1 MTEPNISEDLRPML
15 VAVEDLTLFPGNPRR
30 GDVEALRKALRRFGQ
45 RKPIVVQAST
55 HYIIAGNHLY
65 QAAVA
70 EGWTHIAAT
79 LADLDDTEA
88 KALALADNQMSALG
102 KNDTHALMEWL
113 GDLASKSAIDDAL
126 GFPREQISRFLSSL
140 SYDPDNTPDPVAA
153 DDSWVTLGTIYRLG
167 RHRVA
172 CGDSTDEAL
181 MARLIGDTRIDA
193 VYTDPPYGIGNTG
206 VNHALFQKNSTAVK
220 GHKYRDVAGD
230 DKPFDPTPYLARFAK
245 VAEQFWWGGNYY
257 HRLLTKTDLD
267 GNWMVWDKRN
277 ETMDSIIGSGF
288 ELCWSRQK
296 HKQMVFRYPWSNFT
310 RMHAGAF
317 HHPTEKPIA
326 LIEDMLGRW
335 IPDGAVVIDP
345 FAGSGSTL
353 IACERTLR
361 TCLSVELEPAYVQVI
376 LERWEAITGLKA
388 ELVDDGR

>member
-1 MTEPNISEDLRPML
+1 MTTSVAPDLAAM
-15 VAVEDLTLFPGNPRR
+15 AVPIDAVKPYPGNPRR
-30 GDVEALRKALRRFGQ
+30 GDIDAIRKSLRRFGQ
-45 RKPIVVQAST
+45 QKPILVQAET
-55 HYIIAGNHLY
+55 DLIVAGN
-65 QAAVA
+65 QVWEAMKA
-70 EGWTHIAAT
+70 EGATEIAIT
-79 LADLDDTEA
+79 RTSLSETEA
-88 KALALADNQMSALG
+88 RAFLVADNQMSALG

-113 GDLASKSAIDDAL
+113 GDLAARSAIDDAL

-140 SYDPDNTPDPVAA
+140 SYDPDNTPDPPAA
-153 DDSWVTLGTIYRLG
+153 DDSWVTLGTIYQIG

-181 MARLIGDTRIDA
+181 MARLIGDTHIDA

-257 HRLLTKTDLD
+257 HRLLTKADLD

-376 LERWEAITGLKA
+376 IERWQLITGG
-388 ELVDDGR
+388 EPEVIP

>member
-1 MTEPNISEDLRPML
+1 MSAAVAPDLAGL
-15 VAVEDLTLFPGNPRR
+15 VVPIESVKPFPGNPRR
-30 GDVEALRKALRRFGQ
+30 GAIDALRKSLARFGQ
-45 RKPIVVQAST
+45 QKPILVQAGT
-55 HYIIAGNHLY
+55 DYIVAGN
-65 QAAVA
+65 QIWEAMKA
-70 EGWTHIAAT
+70 EGATEIAVVRSS
-79 LADLDDTEA
+79 LSDTEA
-88 KALALADNQMSALG
+88 RAYLVADNQMSALG

-126 GFPREQISRFLSSL
+126 GFPREQISRYLSSL
-140 SYDPDNTPDPVAA
+140 SYDPDATPDPPAA
-153 DDSWVTLGTIYRLG
+153 DDSWVTLGTIYQIG

-206 VNHALFQKNSTAVK
+206 VNHALFQKNSSAVK
-220 GHKYRDVAGD
+220 GHKYRDIAGD
-230 DKPFDPTPYLARFAK
+230 DKPFDPTLYLARFAK
-245 VAEQFWWGGNYY
+245 VQEQFWWGGNYY
-257 HRLLTKTDLD
+257 HRLLTASDLD

-335 IPDGAVVIDP
+335 IPDGATVIDP
-345 FAGSGSTL
+345 FAGSGSVL

-376 LERWEAITGLKA
+376 IERWQAITGEQA
-388 ELVDDGR
+388 EILP